1 MTNLDFL
8 DIISILSFL
17 IGIENLKLNE
27 EQVNGLNK
35 HLSKQDD
42 ILVKEQNEMLKKI
55 IEQNKEIIKMIKEA
69 TFYAQEDD
77 KRSNR

>member
-35 HLSKQDD
+35 HLSNQDD
-42 ILVKEQNEMLKKI
+42 ILVKQQNETLKTI
-55 IEQNKEIIKMIKEA
+55 IKQNEEIIKLIKEA
-69 TFYAQEDD
+69 TFYAQEND
-77 KRSNR
+77 